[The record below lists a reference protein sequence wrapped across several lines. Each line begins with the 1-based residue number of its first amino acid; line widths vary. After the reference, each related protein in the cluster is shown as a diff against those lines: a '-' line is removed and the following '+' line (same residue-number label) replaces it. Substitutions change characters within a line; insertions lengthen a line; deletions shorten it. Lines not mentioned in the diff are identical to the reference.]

1 MSDGDNGVPGEPGG
15 AEISVRWPEVAV
27 AGLLVALGLLVIKD
41 SLRVGIG
48 WGDDGPRSGYFP
60 FYIGLLLCISAAWI
74 AAQQLRHWK
83 VLTVFA
89 QRSQLR
95 SVMQILLPMVVYVAL
110 IKPLGIYVASAGM
123 IAWFMLRHGSHRW
136 FTTAAVSVGVPL
148 LFFFVF
154 ERWFLVPLPKGPLEA
169 ALGF

>member
-1 MSDGDNGVPGEPGG
+1 MSDHESTGSQPV
-15 AEISVRWPEVAV
+15 ATRWPELITAL
-27 AGLLVALGLLVIKD
+27 ALLGLGVVVMLD
-41 SLRVGIG
+41 SIRVGIG
-48 WGDDGPRSGYFP
+48 WADDGPRSGYFP

-83 VLTVFA
+83 VLMVFA
-89 QRSQLR
+89 QRGQLL

-110 IKPLGIYVASAGM
+110 IKPLGIYVASALM
-123 IAWFMLRHGSHRW
+123 IGYFMLRHGSHRW
-136 FTTAAVSVGVPL
+136 ATTAAVAVGVPL

-169 ALGF
+169 ALGL